1 MKISMKALIAGVMIV
16 PILVSGLAVLSP
28 VSNHVSAV
36 GPSADYVITG
46 PDDAYCKDPIGL
58 TVTQSAACNNKAG
71 GVSCLFGKDAKGN
84 DCVLTVIINFALYF
98 IGAISVLM
106 LIIGGVRYTLSG
118 GNDKAVAAA
127 KNTILYAVI
136 GVVVALL
143 AYAIVNFVLGTF
155 TASA

>member
-1 MKISMKALIAGVMIV
+1 MKKIKNIIAGILMM
-16 PILVSGLAVLSP
+16 PALVSGLLVFSPIVSQVGAVDC
-28 VSNHVSAV
+28 SNV
-36 GPSADYVITG
+36 
-46 PDDAYCKDPIGL
+46 KGL
-58 TVTQSAACNNKAG
+58 TMKEAVECQKKPGDITN
-71 GVSCLFGKDAKGN
+71 LFGENG
-84 DCVLTVIINFALYF
+84 VLTIVINFALYF

-106 LIIGGVRYTLSG
+106 LIIGGVRYTMSA

-155 TASA
+155 TTA

>member
-1 MKISMKALIAGVMIV
+1 MPALF
-16 PILVSGLAVLSP
+16 SGLLIFSPAISQVGAVTVDCSDVKNLSIQD
-28 VSNHVSAV
+28 AV
-36 GPSADYVITG
+36 NCQKKDKDITE
-46 PDDAYCKDPIGL
+46 
-58 TVTQSAACNNKAG
+58 
-71 GVSCLFGKDAKGN
+71 LFGENG
-84 DCVLTVIINFALYF
+84 VLTIVINFALYF

-106 LIIGGVRYTLSG
+106 LIIGGVRYTISG

-155 TASA
+155 TTA

>member
-1 MKISMKALIAGVMIV
+1 MTQKIKNLIA
-16 PILVSGLAVLSP
+16 AVLVVPTLVFGLLVVTPASP
-28 VSNHVSAV
+28 VF
-36 GPSADYVITG
+36 
-46 PDDAYCKDPIGL
+46 
-58 TVTQSAACNNKAG
+58 AACTQAEIISGASGCNGIDGGADTNNKAG
-71 GVSCLFGKDAKGN
+71 GVKCLFGTDSTGKP
-84 DCVLTVIINFALYF
+84 CVLTTVINFALYF

-106 LIIGGVRYTLSG
+106 LIIGGVRYTISG

-155 TASA
+155 TTA